1 MENELR
7 LKRKQLGLTQ
17 TQMAKICGV
26 SRRTYQTYE
35 EAETRNGTYKT
46 LLQQLEEL
54 GYCDEEDRILSIRKI
69 KSICDEVFKKYEGVE
84 CAYLYGSY
92 ARGEATRKS
101 DVDILVVCHGMGLN
115 FFTMA
120 VELENSLHKEVDLQ
134 THEQIGD
141 NADFLENLLK
151 EGIKLY
157 DKKNN
162 PKNKYYYQ
170 TRGNR

>member
-35 EAETRNGTYKT
+35 ETETRNGTYKT

-69 KSICDEVFKKYEGVE
+69 KSIINHTGIIIVNTEKAG
-84 CAYLYGSY
+84 
-92 ARGEATRKS
+92 KS
-101 DVDILVVCHGMGLN
+101 
-115 FFTMA
+115 
-120 VELENSLHKEVDLQ
+120 K
-134 THEQIGD
+134 
-141 NADFLENLLK
+141 
-151 EGIKLY
+151 
-157 DKKNN
+157 
-162 PKNKYYYQ
+162 
-170 TRGNR
+170 R